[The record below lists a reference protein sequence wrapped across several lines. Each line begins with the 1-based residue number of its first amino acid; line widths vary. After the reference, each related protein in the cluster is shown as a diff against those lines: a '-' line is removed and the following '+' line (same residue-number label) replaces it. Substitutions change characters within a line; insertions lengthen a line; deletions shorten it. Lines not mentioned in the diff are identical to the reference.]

1 MRFLLDQDVYEL
13 TARVLAQQA
22 GGDVVRVR
30 ELGLSRADDVTLLR
44 TAREQERVLVTRDR
58 DFGYLVFVEAVQ
70 WGVIYLRMTP
80 ATVEAVHAELE
91 RLLREQ
97 PFERLTKTFAVVE
110 PGRYRIRS
118 LSSPV

>member
-30 ELGLSRADDVTLLR
+30 ELGLSRADDVTLLM
-44 TAREQERVLVTRDR
+44 TAREQDRVLVTRDR

>member
-1 MRFLLDQDVYEL
+1 VRFLLDQDVYEL